1 MLYTDEKGTRLMYP
15 QHRLHRYR
23 RNQSMRDLVTENRL
37 HASHFILPLFINEGI
52 DSPHSISSLPGV
64 QQHTLD
70 SVVDEVLAAIQ
81 VGIKAIIL
89 FGIPKKKEPDAGL
102 SYAKD
107 GIVQRAITRLKTQFP
122 DLIII
127 ADCCLCEYASNGHCG
142 IMTPHGL
149 DNDATL
155 GILQKIAVSYANAGV
170 DMIAPSGMM
179 DGMVHAIRM
188 ALDTNNAAHVSIMSY
203 AVKYASHFYGP
214 FRDAAGSDQFKGD
227 RHHHQLNPAQ
237 RKEGFLEAQ
246 LDEQEGADFLM
257 VKPAGFYMDMI
268 RDLAEITDLPI
279 VGYHVS
285 GEYAMVYHAAMA
297 GALDMIPALQEIY
310 IGMRRAGAQ
319 LIISYAAKEIAKR
332 LLPI

>member
-1 MLYTDEKGTRLMYP
+1 MYP
-15 QHRLHRYR
+15 QQRLHRYR

-37 HASHFILPLFINEGI
+37 HPSHFILPLFINECI
-52 DSPHSISSLPGV
+52 DSPQPISSLPCV

-89 FGIPKKKEPDAGL
+89 FGIPQKKEPDAGL

-107 GIVQRAITRLKTQFP
+107 GIVQRTITRLKTQFP

-127 ADCCLCEYASNGHCG
+127 ADCCLCEYTSNGHCG
-142 IMTPHGL
+142 IMSQDGL

-155 GILQKIAVSYANAGV
+155 DILQKIAVSYANAGV
-170 DMIAPSGMM
+170 DIIAPSGMM
-179 DGMVHAIRM
+179 DGMVQAIRM
-188 ALDTNNAAHVSIMSY
+188 ALDTNNADHVSIMSY
-203 AVKYASHFYGP
+203 SVKYASHFYGP

-268 RDLAEITDLPI
+268 RDLAETTDLPI

-285 GEYAMVYHAAMA
+285 GEYAMIHHAAVA
-297 GALDMIPALQEIY
+297 GTLDMIPALQEIY

-319 LIISYAAKEIAKR
+319 LIISYAAKEIANS
-332 LLPI
+332 ISH